1 LKLPHDIPEEAARFM
16 GEKIVYKSYRDM
28 PINAMTVD
36 DMMWNFT
43 GSWRNVRPY
52 YEFKTSPCKIG
63 CPAGEDIQRYIFL
76 IMEERYEEAWSTI
89 IETNPMPAVTGR
101 VCFHPCMEKCT
112 RKDFDQAINIPG
124 IERALGDMGLENR
137 GWMNRVD
144 ASREKKIAV
153 VGGGPAGLSCA
164 FFLARSGYPVTIFE
178 ADKALGGVLRWGI
191 PEYRLPNEILDQAVR
206 AILDSGPIAVEA
218 NRTVGKDVDPARL
231 VEEFDAVFLGVGLMR
246 SRNLGV
252 EGEDAD
258 GVEPGLEFLH
268 RVNGGERTD
277 PGRRVVVVG
286 GGNTA
291 MDVARCARR
300 AGSDVTV
307 VYRRTMNEMP
317 AIADEVEEAE
327 REGVQF
333 RYLAA
338 PKELVR
344 NGDRLASVVFQEMEL
359 GEPDESGRRRP
370 VPIEGKLFTMEVDTL
385 FTAIGEQAD
394 LGPFETIVDCEWNLV
409 KTSGAFGQT
418 SNPKVFAGGDA
429 VTGAA
434 SVVEAIAAGREAA
447 GRIERILCGVD
458 DPVVEELR
466 VVGIEDINTAYF
478 NRSKRTLLP
487 RIPAGEAVAGF
498 KEIYTGFDSELLR
511 READRCFSCG
521 VCNFCDNCWVFCP
534 DVAIKRLENEYEIN
548 YDYCKGC
555 LVCVTE
561 CPRGCFSTREEG

>member
-1 LKLPHDIPEEAARFM
+1 M
-16 GEKIVYKSYRDM
+16 GEKIVFKSYKEM

-36 DMMWNFT
+36 DMTWNLT
-43 GSWRNVRPY
+43 GSWRNIRPY
-52 YEFKTSPCKIG
+52 YDFKISPCKVG

-76 IMEERYEEAWSTI
+76 VTEERYEEAWRTI

-112 RKDFDQAINIPG
+112 RKDFDQAINIPAV
-124 IERALGDMGLENR
+124 ERALGDMGLENA
-137 GWMNRVD
+137 GWMTRVE
-144 ASREKKIAV
+144 ASQKKKVAV

-164 FFLARSGYPVTIFE
+164 FFLARRGYPVTLFE
-178 ADKALGGVLRWGI
+178 SEKALGGVLRWGI
-191 PEYRLPNEILDQAVR
+191 PEYRLPNEIIDKVVR
-206 AILDSGPIAVEA
+206 AILKSGPITVKANTAVGRNIDMQKLLDEY
-218 NRTVGKDVDPARL
+218 
-231 VEEFDAVFLGVGLMR
+231 DAVFLGIGLAR
-246 SRNLGV
+246 SRALGI
-252 EGEDAD
+252 EGEECD
-258 GVEPGLEFLH
+258 GVAPGLEFLR
-268 RVNGGERTD
+268 RVNGGERTE
-277 PGRRVVVVG
+277 PGKHVVVVG

-300 AGSDVTV
+300 AGSEVTV

-333 RYLAA
+333 RYLAS
-338 PKELVR
+338 PKEIIRDGSNLSKVI
-344 NGDRLASVVFQEMEL
+344 FQEMEL

-370 VPIEGKLFTMEVDTL
+370 VPVEGKTFAMDVDTL
-385 FTAIGEQAD
+385 FTAIGERAD
-394 LGPFETIVDCEWNLV
+394 VDPFADCVDCEGDLV
-409 KTSGAFGQT
+409 GTKGTRGETSH
-418 SNPKVFAGGDA
+418 PKVFAGGDA

-447 GRIERILCGVD
+447 GRITHIFTGASE
-458 DPVVEELR
+458 PPVEER
-466 VVGIEDINTAYF
+466 AIVGIEDINTVYF
-478 NRSKRTLLP
+478 NRTKRTLLP
-487 RIPAGEAVAGF
+487 RIPAGEAVRGFQEIYAGF
-498 KEIYTGFDSELLR
+498 DGELLY

-534 DVAIKRLENEYEIN
+534 DVSIIRKDDEYEIN

-561 CPRGCFSTREEG
+561 CPRSCISTREEGK